1 MVGVGVTITDPGARV
16 DSCAPG
22 VMSPNSDSRLSGR
35 GSGNRKRQNI
45 ARKLKGFW
53 FHCVVD

>member
-16 DSCAPG
+16 DSCASG
-22 VMSPNSDSRLSGR
+22 VMSPNSDPRLSGR

-45 ARKLKGFW
+45 TRKGLLVS
-53 FHCVVD
+53 CVVD